1 MQKCLPLL
9 KFYVLSWELV
19 PLIRICIL
27 NTVFD
32 FSPRV
37 WRYRGGRDG
46 HETLQQFMYFLGKPR
61 MSEVT
66 GQGSDKESEVI
77 PSQPRKVYPGV
88 VAFCLPEL
96 LENEPGQQ
104 HSSPDVSNLQVS
116 TIMYMYVAVI
126 PFLSVQ
132 SWCTNKSFVVRP
144 CENLEVSKK
153 RDFSVSIA
161 LIRVVPFQWS
171 TYHLPFTYK
180 EHTHPLT
187 VTTPHPPHTG
197 ETDGWVC
204 SGWDDDII
212 TEPPRWS
219 GDGGYS
225 MATQHSRPLL
235 WGRHS
240 LGPS

>member
-1 MQKCLPLL
+1 MSVQKCFSPV

-77 PSQPRKVYPGV
+77 PSQPHKVYPGV

-116 TIMYMYVAVI
+116 TIMYMYVAVWSLSYRYSYDLQTKVLLSDLVRI
-126 PFLSVQ
+126 YKCPKREIFL
-132 SWCTNKSFVVRP
+132 C
-144 CENLEVSKK
+144 L
-153 RDFSVSIA
+153 
-161 LIRVVPFQWS
+161 
-171 TYHLPFTYK
+171 
-180 EHTHPLT
+180 
-187 VTTPHPPHTG
+187 
-197 ETDGWVC
+197 
-204 SGWDDDII
+204 
-212 TEPPRWS
+212 
-219 GDGGYS
+219 
-225 MATQHSRPLL
+225 
-235 WGRHS
+235 
-240 LGPS
+240 